1 MLISGDDLTR
11 LIGEIFV
18 RVGCDEGEARQIAE
32 NLLTANLMG
41 HDSHGIFNVPRY
53 IAAAQDG
60 RAKIGQHI
68 EVVSE
73 NGPFLL
79 LEGNMGFGQ
88 VIGREAMERGIA
100 VAREHRVAIVGLR
113 NTHHLG
119 RIGAWAEL
127 CIAQGLI
134 SIHYVNVTD
143 HEPIV
148 APYGGSDARITTDP
162 YCTAFPATAGPPII
176 LDMATA
182 KLAMG
187 KVRVA
192 YNKGEQVPEGSLIDS
207 AGRPTTD
214 PGVMVPDITGALCS
228 MGEHKGYG
236 LALVCE
242 ILAGALTGG
251 GVFRDSPDGVYKIR
265 NNMLS
270 ILIDPAGFG
279 EAIPFAGEIDKLTA
293 WVKASPPAPGVEE
306 VMVPGDPER
315 KTRAEREKSGIPID
329 ETTWAALVE
338 TGVSLGLDQADFER
352 AVLD

>member
-1 MLISGDDLTR
+1 MRISGDDLSGLVKTM
-11 LIGEIFV
+11 FV
-18 RVGCDEGEARQIAE
+18 RVGCGDAEAGQIAE
-32 NLLTANLMG
+32 NLIEANLLG

-53 IAAAQDG
+53 VIAAQDG
-60 RAKIGQHI
+60 RAKIGQHA

-73 NGPFLL
+73 NGAFLL
-79 LEGNMGFGQ
+79 LDGHMGFGQ

-100 VAREHRVAIVGLR
+100 VAKDHGVAIVGLR

-143 HEPIV
+143 HQPIV
-148 APYGGSDARITTDP
+148 APYGGSDARFTTDP
-162 YCTAFPATAGPPII
+162 YCTAFPATAGPPIV

-192 YNKGEQVPEGSLIDS
+192 YNMGEQVPEGSLIDS

-214 PGVMVPDITGALCS
+214 PGVMVPNITGALCS
-228 MGEHKGYG
+228 MGAHKGYG

-242 ILAGALTGG
+242 ILAGAFTGG
-251 GVFRDSPDGVYKIR
+251 GVYRDSADGIYKIR

-279 EAIPFAGEIDKLTA
+279 EAIPFAAEIDKLTA
-293 WVKASPPAPGVEE
+293 WVKDSPPGARRRG
-306 VMVPGDPER
+306 GHGAGR
-315 KTRAEREKSGIPID
+315 SRAQDSR
-329 ETTWAALVE
+329 
-338 TGVSLGLDQADFER
+338 R
-352 AVLD
+352 A

>member
-1 MLISGDDLTR
+1 MRISGDDLTG
-11 LIGEIFV
+11 LVKTIFL
-18 RVGCDEGEARQIAE
+18 RVGCDDAEAGRIADNLIE
-32 NLLTANLMG
+32 ANLLG

-53 IAAAQDG
+53 VIAAQDG
-60 RAKIGQHI
+60 RAKIGQHV

-73 NGPFLL
+73 NGAFLL
-79 LEGNMGFGQ
+79 LDGRMGFGQ
-88 VIGREAMERGIA
+88 VIGHEAMERGIA
-100 VAREHRVAIVGLR
+100 VAKDHGVAVVGLR

-127 CIAQGLI
+127 CIAEGLM

-143 HEPIV
+143 HTPIV
-148 APYGGSDARITTDP
+148 APYGGSDARFTTDP
-162 YCTAFPATAGPPII
+162 YCTAFPATEGPPIV

-192 YNKGEQVPEGSLIDS
+192 YNVGEQVPEGSLIDS
-207 AGRPTTD
+207 AGRPTND
-214 PGVMVPDITGALCS
+214 PGVMVPEITGALRS

-242 ILAGALTGG
+242 ILAGAFTGG
-251 GVFRDSPDGVYKIR
+251 GVYRDSADGTYKIR

-270 ILIDPAGFG
+270 ILINPAGFG
-279 EAIPFAGEIDKLTA
+279 EAIPFAAEIDKLTA
-293 WVKASPPAPGVEE
+293 WVKASPPAPDVEE

-315 KTRAEREKSGIPID
+315 KSRAEREKSGIPID

-338 TGVSLGLDQADFER
+338 TGVSLGLDQADFET
-352 AVLD
+352 AALD